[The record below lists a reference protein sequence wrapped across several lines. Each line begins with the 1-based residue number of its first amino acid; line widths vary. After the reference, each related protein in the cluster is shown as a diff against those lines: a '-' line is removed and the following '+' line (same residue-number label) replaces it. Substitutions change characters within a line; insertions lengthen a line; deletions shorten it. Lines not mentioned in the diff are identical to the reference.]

1 MPEGTESWVVE
12 KIKIKHFPP
21 WEKEKKAAKKPHWGT
36 KLNERKSG
44 YLYMVREKEKERER

>member
-21 WEKEKKAAKKPHWGT
+21 WVKEKRAAKKPHWGT